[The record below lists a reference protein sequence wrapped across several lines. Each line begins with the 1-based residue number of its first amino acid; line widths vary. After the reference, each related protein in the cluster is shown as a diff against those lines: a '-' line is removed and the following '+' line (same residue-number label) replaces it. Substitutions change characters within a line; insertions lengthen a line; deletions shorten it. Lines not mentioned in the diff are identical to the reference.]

1 MSIGTVKFFNAGK
14 GFGFVTPDGGGPD
27 IFLPSASVT
36 SSGLA
41 GVKPGQRVTFEQAP
55 DPKGTKIVSL
65 KVIAEA
71 PPRVPTP
78 AAENVTVFCDLSSSA
93 AAEVLDAVVATGLP
107 VVPLDYMVTPL
118 GIEQLQRLSHQIN
131 AAGQSLVRRYDP
143 LFSALQL
150 DDRFLGIQDFW
161 TGIIEHPALING
173 PVLVRGNIARIC
185 KTPSEVRSFLG
196 KGSVDTA
203 AKSKMLSP
211 RMAAILRGETP
222 PPAALPVSEPFEHE
236 ALPEPKAP
244 AAFKG
249 VTKDKKRAPKPVEKA
264 KKKAAAPAKEKKPAK
279 KPAAVKKVSK
289 PIKSVKPAKKK
300 AKKR

>member
-1 MSIGTVKFFNAGK
+1 M
-14 GFGFVTPDGGGPD
+14 
-27 IFLPSASVT
+27 
-36 SSGLA
+36 
-41 GVKPGQRVTFEQAP
+41 
-55 DPKGTKIVSL
+55 
-65 KVIAEA
+65 
-71 PPRVPTP
+71 
-78 AAENVTVFCDLSSSA
+78 
-93 AAEVLDAVVATGLP
+93 
-107 VVPLDYMVTPL
+107 
-118 GIEQLQRLSHQIN
+118 EQLQRLSHQIN